1 MNFNIYK
8 IDGTKSDVTV
18 EISDEMLNKDVNQH
32 VIYLDVKAYLANQ
45 RQGTHKTKEKSE
57 VAGSTRKL
65 WRQKGR
71 GTARVGQVRSPLWVG
86 GGTVF
91 GPRPRDYRQ
100 YVNKKVKRLA
110 RLYALISKVKNNQ
123 LLLVEDIKLD
133 ELKTKQVANVLKAL
147 NLYGKKTTIL
157 TTNKDL
163 YKAGRNIEKLN
174 IIQAKDANT
183 YQLLNNQKLVVEKSA
198 LDELIKIL

>member
-1 MNFNIYK
+1 MKFDVLK
-8 IDGTKSDVTV
+8 IDGSQSGITV
-18 EISDEMLNKDVNQH
+18 EISDEIISREPNNH

-71 GTARVGQVRSPLWVG
+71 GTARVGQIRTPLWVG

-100 YVNKKVKRLA
+100 YINKKVKKLA
-110 RLYALISKVKNNQ
+110 RQFALINKIKSEQFIVI
-123 LLLVEDIKLD
+123 EDIQLS
-133 ELKTKQVANVLKAL
+133 EVKTKNIANILKSL
-147 NLYGKKTTIL
+147 NLTDKKVTLL
-157 TTNKDL
+157 TNNPDV
-163 YKAGRNIEKLN
+163 YVAGRNIEKLN
-174 IIQAKDANT
+174 IINPKDANT
-183 YQLLNNQKLVVEKSA
+183 YTLLNNQKLVVEKSA
-198 LDELIKIL
+198 LDDLIKIL

>member
-1 MNFNIYK
+1 MKFDVLT
-8 IDGTKSDVTV
+8 IDGSQSGNTV
-18 EISDEMLNKDVNQH
+18 EINDEILSREPNNH

-71 GTARVGQVRSPLWVG
+71 GTARVGQIRTPLWVG

-100 YVNKKVKRLA
+100 YINKKVKKLA
-110 RLYALISKVKNNQ
+110 RQFALINKIKSDQFMVI
-123 LLLVEDIKLD
+123 EDIQLS
-133 ELKTKQVANVLKAL
+133 EVKTKNIANILKSL
-147 NLYGKKTTIL
+147 NLLDKKVTLLTNNPDVYVAGK
-157 TTNKDL
+157 
-163 YKAGRNIEKLN
+163 NIEKLN
-174 IIQAKDANT
+174 IINPKDANT
-183 YQLLNNQKLVVEKSA
+183 YTLLNNQKLVVEKSA
-198 LDELIKIL
+198 LDDLIKIL

>member
-1 MNFNIYK
+1 MKFDVLK
-8 IDGTKSDVTV
+8 IDGSQSGNTV
-18 EISDEMLNKDVNQH
+18 EISDEIISREPNNH

-71 GTARVGQVRSPLWVG
+71 GTARVGQIRTPLWVG

-100 YVNKKVKRLA
+100 YINKKVKKLA
-110 RLYALISKVKNNQ
+110 RQFALINKIKSEQ
-123 LLLVEDIKLD
+123 FLVIEDIQLS
-133 ELKTKQVANVLKAL
+133 EVKTKNIANILKSL
-147 NLYGKKTTIL
+147 NLTDKKVTLL
-157 TTNKDL
+157 TNNPDV
-163 YKAGRNIEKLN
+163 YVAGRNIEKLN
-174 IIQAKDANT
+174 IINPKDANT
-183 YQLLNNQKLVVEKSA
+183 YTLLNNQKLVVEKSA
-198 LDELIKIL
+198 LDDLIKIL

>member
-86 GGTVF
+86 GE
-91 GPRPRDYRQ
+91 
-100 YVNKKVKRLA
+100 
-110 RLYALISKVKNNQ
+110 I
-123 LLLVEDIKLD
+123 
-133 ELKTKQVANVLKAL
+133 
-147 NLYGKKTTIL
+147 
-157 TTNKDL
+157 
-163 YKAGRNIEKLN
+163 GR
-174 IIQAKDANT
+174 AH
-183 YQLLNNQKLVVEKSA
+183 V
-198 LDELIKIL
+198 

>member
-1 MNFNIYK
+1 MKFDVLK
-8 IDGTKSDVTV
+8 IDGSQSGITV
-18 EISDEMLNKDVNQH
+18 EISDEIISREPNNH

-71 GTARVGQVRSPLWVG
+71 GTARVGQIRTPLWVG

-100 YVNKKVKRLA
+100 YINKKVKKLA
-110 RLYALISKVKNNQ
+110 RQFALINKIKSEQ
-123 LLLVEDIKLD
+123 FLVIEDIQLS
-133 ELKTKQVANVLKAL
+133 EVKTKNIANILKSL
-147 NLYGKKTTIL
+147 NLTDKKVTLL
-157 TTNKDL
+157 TNNPDV
-163 YKAGRNIEKLN
+163 YVAGRNIEKLN
-174 IIQAKDANT
+174 IINPKDANT
-183 YQLLNNQKLVVEKSA
+183 YTLLNNQKLVVEKSA
-198 LDELIKIL
+198 LDDLIKIL

>member
-1 MNFNIYK
+1 MKFDVLK
-8 IDGTKSDVTV
+8 IDGSQSGITV
-18 EISDEMLNKDVNQH
+18 EISDEIISREPNNH

-71 GTARVGQVRSPLWVG
+71 GTARVGQIRTPLWVG

-100 YVNKKVKRLA
+100 YINKK
-110 RLYALISKVKNNQ
+110 S
-123 LLLVEDIKLD
+123 
-133 ELKTKQVANVLKAL
+133 
-147 NLYGKKTTIL
+147 
-157 TTNKDL
+157 
-163 YKAGRNIEKLN
+163 
-174 IIQAKDANT
+174 
-183 YQLLNNQKLVVEKSA
+183 
-198 LDELIKIL
+198 

>member
-110 RLYALISKVKNNQ
+110 RLYALISKVKNDQ
-123 LLLVEDIKLD
+123 LLVVEDIKLD
-133 ELKTKQVANVLKAL
+133 ELKTKQVANILKVL